1 MLNSSYSYKNS
12 NYKADLVDNL
22 VTMLKDEAEYGHRK
36 PIRLN
41 GDTVEWSDGTSESL
55 DEFIERRADQITGN
69 DNGATPSRIYTD
81 DAKRFYRANIEDD
94 NDNRDYFM
102 QWIDDLELTDKVAS
116 AYIEGN
122 YNTLDVLATIW
133 TLETNAERITAEAIE
148 QLNQ

>member
-1 MLNSSYSYKNS
+1 MDYIS
-12 NYKADLVDNL
+12 DLTDHL
-22 VTMLKDEAEYGHRK
+22 VTMLKDEAEYDHRK

-41 GDTVEWSDGTSESL
+41 GDAVEWSDGTSESL
-55 DEFIERRADQITGN
+55 DEFIDRRSDQLTGN
-69 DNGATPSRIYTD
+69 ITGATPGRICTG
-81 DAKRFYRANIEDD
+81 DARRFYNANIEEN

-102 QWIDDLELTDKVAS
+102 QWIEDSELAAKVAE

-122 YNTLDVLATIW
+122 WNILDVLASIW

>member
-1 MLNSSYSYKNS
+1 MDYQS
-12 NYKADLVDNL
+12 DLIDNL
-22 VTMLKDEAEYGHRK
+22 VTMLRDEAEYDHRK

-55 DEFIERRADQITGN
+55 DEFIDRRADQLTGN
-69 DNGATPSRIYTD
+69 DNGATPGRIYTG
-81 DAKRFYRANIEDD
+81 DARRFYNANIEED
-94 NDNRDYFM
+94 NDNRAEFM
-102 QWIDDLELTDKVAS
+102 DWIEDIELSDKVAS

-122 YNTLDVLATIW
+122 WNILDVLASIW

>member
-1 MLNSSYSYKNS
+1 MDNIT
-12 NYKADLVDNL
+12 NYKADLIDHL
-22 VTMLKDEAEYGHRK
+22 ASMLRDQQDYEHRK

-55 DEFIERRADQITGN
+55 TEFIDRRADELTGN
-69 DNGATPSRIYTD
+69 INGATPSRIYTG
-81 DAKRFYRANIEDD
+81 DARDFYAKNIEESDA
-94 NDNRDYFM
+94 NRSEFM
-102 QWIDDLELTDKVAS
+102 DWVEELELTDKVAS

-122 YNTLDVLATIW
+122 WNTLDVLASIW

>member
-1 MLNSSYSYKNS
+1 MQDNSIDYQS
-12 NYKADLVDNL
+12 DLVDNL
-22 VTMLKDEAEYGHRK
+22 VTMLKDEAEYDHRK

-41 GDTVEWSDGTSESL
+41 GDVVEWSDGTSESL
-55 DEFIERRADQITGN
+55 DEFIDRRSDQLTGN
-69 DNGATPSRIYTD
+69 INGATPGRIYTG

-102 QWIDDLELTDKVAS
+102 QWIEDLELTDKVAR

-122 YNTLDVLATIW
+122 YNLLDVLASIW